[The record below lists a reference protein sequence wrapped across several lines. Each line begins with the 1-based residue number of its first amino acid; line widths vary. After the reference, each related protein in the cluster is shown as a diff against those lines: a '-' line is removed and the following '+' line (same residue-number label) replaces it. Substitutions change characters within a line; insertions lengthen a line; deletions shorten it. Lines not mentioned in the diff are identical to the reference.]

1 MIEQLISV
9 QGVQDAFISDVSKQP
24 SAANGTDVMRFNME
38 LSQENSS
45 SVPKSDLLQDV
56 RVDTA
61 RIDNDLL
68 IMNNSTKDSTVSNPL
83 ARLDGAYRDIMNQL
97 NDVPQ
102 FDKFHEITQ
111 SDKAPAVRTNV
122 LETEAPNPAEQVKQM
137 LDEMRE
143 VRVTAGAF
151 SKDISKWHMTTQIW
165 SANIKI
171 LTTVV
176 SQASQG
182 FKTLFR
188 SAG

>member
-9 QGVQDAFISDVSKQP
+9 QGTQDAFISEVSKQP
-24 SAANGTDVMRFNME
+24 NPVNDNDVMRFNME
-38 LSQENSS
+38 LSEGSS
-45 SVPKSDLLQDV
+45 SSASNSHLLQDV

-68 IMNNSTKDSTVSNPL
+68 TMSSSEKDSTVSNPL
-83 ARLDGAYRDIMNQL
+83 TRLDSAYRDIMSQL

-102 FDKFHEITQ
+102 FDKFYEITQ
-111 SDKAPAVRTNV
+111 NDKAPAVRTNV
-122 LETEAPNPAEQVKQM
+122 VETEALDPKEQVQKM
-137 LDEMRE
+137 LEEMRE
-143 VRVTAGAF
+143 VRVTAGEF

>member
-9 QGVQDAFISDVSKQP
+9 QGAQDAFISEVSKQP
-24 SAANGTDVMRFNME
+24 STASSNDVMRFNME
-38 LSQENSS
+38 LSGNSS
-45 SVPKSDLLQDV
+45 SALKSDLLQDV
-56 RVDTA
+56 KVDTA

-68 IMNNSTKDSTVSNPL
+68 IMNNSTKDTTVSNPL
-83 ARLDGAYRDIMNQL
+83 TRLDGAYRAIMNQMS
-97 NDVPQ
+97 DVPQ
-102 FDKFHEITQ
+102 FDKFHEIIQ
-111 SDKAPAVRTNV
+111 KDKAPAVRTNV
-122 LETEAPNPAEQVKQM
+122 LETESPNPAEQVKRM
-137 LDEMRE
+137 LEEMRE
-143 VRVTAGAF
+143 VRVTAGLF